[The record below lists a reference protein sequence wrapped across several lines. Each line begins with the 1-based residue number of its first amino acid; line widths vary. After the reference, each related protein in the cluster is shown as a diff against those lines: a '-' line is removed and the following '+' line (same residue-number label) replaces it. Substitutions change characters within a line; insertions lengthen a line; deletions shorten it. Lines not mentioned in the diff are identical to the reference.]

1 MWRCQ
6 QRGNNIRDDDG
17 KKRGIPALGMAAY
30 SRDGVYRERKGERRE
45 GSHSA
50 ADRFLIIGALV

>member
-17 KKRGIPALGMAAY
+17 KKGGFQPWVWQHTAETAFTKR
-30 SRDGVYRERKGERRE
+30 GERRE